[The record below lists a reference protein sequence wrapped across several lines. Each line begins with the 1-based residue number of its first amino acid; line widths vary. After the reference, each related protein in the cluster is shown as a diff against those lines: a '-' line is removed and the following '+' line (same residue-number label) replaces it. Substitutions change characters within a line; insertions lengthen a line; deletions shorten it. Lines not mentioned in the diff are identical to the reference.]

1 MVTILSEIAKYL
13 IIFFMVLYTVKC
25 FTVLKPVSPEKKR
38 RALNVQI
45 FYVFVIH
52 FLCYFTMYLHYRKTE
67 ILIFYV
73 VQMIVSIIY
82 MATYHT
88 IYKGSSRLI
97 TNNMSFLLLI
107 GYVMLTRLDFDLAKK
122 QFLFATIMLVAT
134 AFIPMFIVKLPQIR
148 NWSVLYA
155 VVGIGF
161 LSTVFIPNVGV
172 DKYGSNNWISIGG
185 ITMQPMEL
193 VKIIFVFF
201 LASSFMKAK
210 DYKDMMKTI
219 IVAGI
224 FMLILVAETDL
235 GGAVIFFMVFI
246 LMLYVATGKHSIL
259 IGGGILGS
267 VTAILGY
274 ILLKD
279 RFSHVS
285 VRIDAWLNPLQYID
299 DSGYQV
305 AQSLFAIGSGGFEGT
320 GLCQGLP
327 TSIPVVTSDFIFAA
341 ICEELGVIFGL
352 CLLLMYLSCFIYFIN
367 ISMKIRD
374 TFYKNVAFGFTICFI
389 FQIFLNVGG
398 VVKFIPST
406 GVTLPLISSGVSS
419 VVSTLLMFGI
429 IQGIC
434 VLENRA
440 EKQAVLAMSNKRKIV
455 QEAKKDVKR
464 ENRSDEREKGNKQQ
478 TRKNSSGKASKNS
491 YSDEEF
497 WGE

>member
-1 MVTILSEIAKYL
+1 MITIVTEIAKYL

-25 FTVLKPVSPEKKR
+25 FTVLKPVPADKKR

-45 FYVFVIH
+45 FYVFMIH
-52 FLCYFTMYLHYRKTE
+52 FLCYLTLYLHYEKKS
-67 ILIFYV
+67 ILIFYLL
-73 VQMIVSIIY
+73 QMIVSITY
-82 MATYHT
+82 MVSYHA

-122 QFLFATIMLVAT
+122 QFIFATIMLVVT
-134 AFIPMFIVKLPQIR
+134 AFVPLFVVKFPQIKKW
-148 NWSVLYA
+148 NIFYA
-155 VVGIGF
+155 VFGIGF
-161 LSTVFIPNVGV
+161 LCTVFIPHVGV

-185 ITMQPMEL
+185 ISMQPMEI

-201 LASSFMKAK
+201 LASSFEKAK
-210 DYKDMMKTI
+210 NFKDMMKTI
-219 IVAGI
+219 CVGGG
-224 FMLILVAETDL
+224 L
-235 GGAVIFFMVFI
+235 GGSVLAVV
-246 LMLYVATGKHSIL
+246 
-259 IGGGILGS
+259 
-267 VTAILGY
+267 GY
-274 ILLKD
+274 MLLKNH
-279 RFSHVS
+279 FSHVTM
-285 VRIDAWLNPLQYID
+285 RIDAWLNPIEYID
-299 DSGYQV
+299 GSGYQV

-327 TSIPVVTSDFIFAA
+327 TSIPVVSSDFIFAA

-374 TFYKNVAFGFTICFI
+374 AFYKNVAFGFTICFI

-406 GVTLPLISSGVSS
+406 GVTLPLVSYGVSS
-419 VVSTLLMFGI
+419 VVSTLIIFGI

-434 VLENRA
+434 VLENSGVDKNVRQESISREEWTETPVA
-440 EKQAVLAMSNKRKIV
+440 VRGQSNSGEKQRKQKKPV
-455 QEAKKDVKR
+455 QRKAKTGYDRK
-464 ENRSDEREKGNKQQ
+464 ETNSD
-478 TRKNSSGKASKNS
+478 
-491 YSDEEF
+491 EF